1 MGVTYEEALA
11 TLTSMFGSDGVWTT
25 DVLDEVLRAYEGR
38 KNFSGACC
46 HQCILCE
53 VMYIVFSTNFVWY
66 VTFVG
71 RAYGEYG

>member
-38 KNFSGACC
+38 KKF
-46 HQCILCE
+46 
-53 VMYIVFSTNFVWY
+53 
-66 VTFVG
+66 
-71 RAYGEYG
+71 

>member
-1 MGVTYEEALA
+1 MK
-11 TLTSMFGSDGVWTT
+11 FC
-25 DVLDEVLRAYEGR
+25 VLMKVGR
-38 KNFSGACC
+38 IFSGVCC